1 MTTKLIPI
9 GNSLGIRIPK
19 TLIQQYDLTE
29 TEIELHPEENG
40 ILILP
45 VKKSRQHWEEMF
57 QKGVKKMLAE
67 KEENI
72 DVPNTFDENEW
83 TW

>member
-19 TLIQQYDLTE
+19 TLIQQYDLVE
-29 TEIELHPEENG
+29 TEIELHPEKNG

-45 VKKSRQHWEEMF
+45 VRKSRQHWEEAF
-57 QKGVKKMLAE
+57 KKEAKKMPAD
-67 KEENI
+67 KEDNI
-72 DVPNTFDENEW
+72 DLLNAFDETEW